1 MNLSAAKIDEVGH
14 INFQPHISNHLLQEK
29 YVPWNPISV
38 TYWVTNEE
46 KRFYT
51 LGSKAPSKSNQDLA
65 DRIIQ

>member
-1 MNLSAAKIDEVGH
+1 MKWGTLIFNH
-14 INFQPHISNHLLQEK
+14 IVQIIFHKRNMSHEIQLASLTELPMK
-29 YVPWNPISV
+29 K
-38 TYWVTNEE
+38 